1 MKYYSEKLR
10 KVFNTADEC
19 ASAEK
24 EYDDKLAAERIKREE
39 LTNTRKAR
47 AKEVEEAYKAASKA
61 YDNWLELRNK
71 FIEDYGSWHMTISTR
86 DGTDLFNLAN
96 ALLHF

>member
-19 ASAEK
+19 TSAEK
-24 EYDDKLAAERIKREE
+24 EYEDKLAAERIKCEE

-47 AKEVEEAYKAASKA
+47 AKEVDEAWKAVRTAQKK
-61 YDNWLELRNK
+61 YVELRNK
-71 FIEDYGSWHMTISTR
+71 FVKDYGSWHMTISEPESF
-86 DGTDLFNLAN
+86 TDLFTMLTE
-96 ALLHF
+96 L